1 MKPLLTT
8 QFVFLT
14 GVFVIVFM
22 LSMLWQTLPVTGET
36 HITPTQQPRS
46 TQLKRADNPA
56 ISADNLDNKPQQ
68 KSALASSL
76 DSSQTDIAIIPT
88 PQSTLSKGATEN
100 LIVNDT
106 TTADSLTAAEANSG
120 NKPQSVGRTS
130 AISINTRARAASEPQ
145 ATTNNT
151 DNAKASE
158 QYNAK
163 TNTDAAT
170 ITEDVDNASGAEA
183 SSSSDATESDAAATA
198 RLASNSDND
207 DLPPQWEIYEQRRQ
221 RVCQTMVEN
230 MLRQD
235 KDFHQLT
242 RREQLVM
249 RDTYK
254 CFN

>member
-14 GVFVIVFM
+14 GVYVIVFM
-22 LSMLWQTLPVTGET
+22 LIMLWQTLPDTGET

-46 TQLKRADNPA
+46 IQLKRADNPA
-56 ISADNLDNKPQQ
+56 ISADNLDKKPQQ
-68 KSALASSL
+68 KSAAVSSL
-76 DSSQTDIAIIPT
+76 ESSQTDIAIIPT
-88 PQSTLSKGATEN
+88 QQSTLSKGATED

-106 TTADSLTAAEANSG
+106 ITADSLPAAEANSG

-130 AISINTRARAASEPQ
+130 AMSINARVRAASEPQ

-158 QYNAK
+158 QYNVK

-170 ITEDVDNASGAEA
+170 FTEDVDNASGAEA
-183 SSSSDATESDAAATA
+183 SSSEAIESDAAATA
-198 RLASNSDND
+198 RLASNTD
-207 DLPPQWEIYEQRRQ
+207 DDELPPQWEIYEQRRQ
-221 RVCQTMVEN
+221 RVCQTVVEN
-230 MLRQD
+230 LLRQD